1 MELLWILLV
10 LLSAVTHPL
19 RDLTLKGVAH
29 PVSCYTG
36 VCLSWV
42 VFAGLHMALAGH
54 SPALPAGVW
63 PLVLASALGLTVY
76 YYGTLSA
83 LRRGNLSA
91 YYPIVRSSPLAIAAF
106 SWLVLDRSY
115 TGAALLGMGLIIWAG
130 LMIQKG
136 KGRLLDDPRAFA
148 MAAMAML
155 GSAAYSISDAAAMQ
169 GAASAPFLFW
179 TYILVTL
186 AMGALRAWEDRGQS
200 APLLGVVRGW
210 AQNPWRILF
219 AGLSS
224 YLSYLL
230 ILRVFQLGAEAAAV
244 SAVRQVSIPVSV
256 ILAALVLKEPR
267 GLSRLGW
274 AVLIAAGIAMI
285 ALR

>member
-1 MELLWILLV
+1 MELFWILLV
-10 LLSAVTHPL
+10 LLSAVSHPL

-42 VFAGLHMALAGH
+42 IFAMIHMFLTAD
-54 SPALPAGVW
+54 SPALPDGSW
-63 PLVLASALGLTVY
+63 KLVLVSALGLTIY

-83 LRRGNLSA
+83 LRRGNVSA
-91 YYPIVRSSPLAIAAF
+91 YYPIVRSSPLAIAGF
-106 SWLVLDRSY
+106 SWLVLGQSY
-115 TGAALLGMGLIIWAG
+115 TSAALLGMGLIIYAG

-136 KGRLLDDPRAFA
+136 NGRLLDDPRAFA
-148 MAAMAML
+148 MAGMAML

-169 GAASAPFLFW
+169 ITTSAPFLFW
-179 TYILVTL
+179 TYLLVTF
-186 AMGALRAWEDRGQS
+186 AMAALRAWEDREHS
-200 APLLGVVRGW
+200 APFLGVIRGW
-210 AQNPWRILF
+210 MQNPWRILF
-219 AGLSS
+219 AGFSS

-230 ILRVFQLGAEAAAV
+230 ILWVFQLGAEAAAV

-267 GLSRLGW
+267 GLSRLSW
-274 AVLIAAGIAMI
+274 AILLAFGIALIA
-285 ALR
+285 LS

>member
-1 MELLWILLV
+1 MEFSWILLV
-10 LLSAVTHPL
+10 LLSAVSHPL

-42 VFAGLHMALAGH
+42 IFAAVHMGLGGH
-54 SPALPAGVW
+54 SITLPSESW
-63 PLVLASALGLTVY
+63 KLVLASACGLTVY

-83 LRRGNLSA
+83 LRRGNVSA
-91 YYPIVRSSPLAIAAF
+91 YYPIVRSSPLAIAGF
-106 SWLVLDRSY
+106 SWLMLDQSY
-115 TGAALLGMGLIIWAG
+115 AGAAILGMGLIIYAG

-136 KGRLLDDPRAFA
+136 NGSLLDDPRAFA
-148 MAAMAML
+148 MALLAML

-169 GAASAPFLFW
+169 LTTSAPFLFW
-179 TYILVTL
+179 TYLLVTA
-186 AMGALRAWEDRGQS
+186 AMAALRAWEDREQA
-200 APLLGVVRGW
+200 APFLGVIRGW

-219 AGLSS
+219 AGLTS

-230 ILRVFQLGAEAAAV
+230 ILWVFQLGAEAAAV

-256 ILAALVLKEPR
+256 ILAALILKEPR

-274 AVLIAAGIAMI
+274 AALLAVGIAMI
-285 ALR
+285 ALG

>member
-1 MELLWILLV
+1 MEFSWILLV
-10 LLSAVTHPL
+10 LLSAATHPL

-42 VFAGLHMALAGH
+42 VFASFHMALTGQN
-54 SPALPAGVW
+54 PALPADVW

-83 LRRGNLSA
+83 LRRGNVSA
-91 YYPIVRSSPLAIAAF
+91 YYPIVRSSPLAIAGF
-106 SWLVLDRSY
+106 SWLMLGQSY
-115 TGAALLGMGLIIWAG
+115 SVASLLGMGLIIWAG

-148 MAAMAML
+148 MAGMAML
-155 GSAAYSISDAAAMQ
+155 GSAAYSISDATAMQ
-169 GAASAPFLFW
+169 GTSSAPFLFW
-179 TYILVTL
+179 SYFLVTL

-210 AQNPWRILF
+210 TQHPWRILF

-274 AVLIAAGIAMI
+274 AALIAAGIAMI
-285 ALR
+285 ALQ

>member
-1 MELLWILLV
+1 MELVWILMV

-42 VFAGLHMALAGH
+42 VFAGAHMALSGQG
-54 SPALPAGVW
+54 PALPARVW
-63 PLVLASALGLTVY
+63 PLVAVSALGLTVY

-91 YYPIVRSSPLAIAAF
+91 YYPIVRSSPLAIAAI
-106 SWLVLDRSY
+106 SWLASGQSY
-115 TGAALLGMGLIIWAG
+115 SWAALLGMALIILSG
-130 LMIQKG
+130 LMIQRG
-136 KGRLLDDPRAFA
+136 NGRLLDDPRAFA
-148 MAAMAML
+148 MALLAML
-155 GSAAYSISDAAAMQ
+155 GSAAYSISDATAMQ
-169 GAASAPFLFW
+169 DTTSAPFLFW
-179 TYILVTL
+179 TYALVTL
-186 AMGALRAWEDRGQS
+186 ALAALRAWEDRGTS

-267 GLSRLGW
+267 GLHRLGW
-274 AVLIAAGIAMI
+274 AVLIAIGIAMI
-285 ALR
+285 ALQ

>member
-1 MELLWILLV
+1 MELFWILLV
-10 LLSAVTHPL
+10 LLSAVSHPL

-42 VFAGLHMALAGH
+42 IFAMIHMILTAD
-54 SPALPAGVW
+54 SPALPDGSW
-63 PLVLASALGLTVY
+63 KLVLVSALGLTIY

-83 LRRGNLSA
+83 LRRGNVSA
-91 YYPIVRSSPLAIAAF
+91 YYPIVRSSPLAIAGF
-106 SWLVLDRSY
+106 SWLVLGQSY
-115 TGAALLGMGLIIWAG
+115 TSAALLGMGLIIYAG

-136 KGRLLDDPRAFA
+136 NGRLLDDPRAFA
-148 MAAMAML
+148 MAGMAML

-169 GAASAPFLFW
+169 ITTSAPFLFW
-179 TYILVTL
+179 TYLLVTF
-186 AMGALRAWEDRGQS
+186 AMAALRAWEDREHS
-200 APLLGVVRGW
+200 APFLGVIRGW
-210 AQNPWRILF
+210 MQNPWRILF
-219 AGLSS
+219 AGFSS

-230 ILRVFQLGAEAAAV
+230 ILWVFQLGAEAAAV

-267 GLSRLGW
+267 GLSRLSW
-274 AVLIAAGIAMI
+274 AILLAFGIALIA
-285 ALR
+285 LS